1 MRRRTRTFLSVDDVE
16 QANGPLLAL
25 DRRIAFHY
33 LDLGLSATE
42 CGRRLHMSQSVIL
55 RRLAACGI
63 ARRPSGGS
71 PPRLDARELERTAF
85 LYERVGLS
93 LAEVARI
100 EGVYPNAVRHRLRAA
115 GVALRPMGHSRRDPD
130 EPGRLLRA
138 AELVD
143 RPRPLA

>member
-1 MRRRTRTFLSVDDVE
+1 MSRARTFISVDDVE
-16 QANGPLLAL
+16 QARGPLLAL

-33 LDLGLSATE
+33 LDLGLSASE
-42 CGRRLHMSQSVIL
+42 CGRRLHMSQSVVL

-63 ARRPSGGS
+63 ARRPPGGS
-71 PPRLDARELERTAF
+71 PPRLDAQQLERTAF

-93 LAEVARI
+93 LAAVGRL
-100 EGVYPNAVRHRLRAA
+100 EGIYPNAVRHRLRAA
-115 GVALRPMGHSRRDPD
+115 GVPLRAVGDSRRDQD

>member
-1 MRRRTRTFLSVDDVE
+1 MSRPRSFTSVDEVE
-16 QANGPLLAL
+16 QSRGPLLAL

-33 LDLGLSATE
+33 LDLGLSASE
-42 CGRRLHMSQSVIL
+42 CGRRLHMSQTVIL

-63 ARRPSGGS
+63 ARRPPGGS
-71 PPRLDARELERTAF
+71 PPRLDPRQLERTAF

-93 LAEVARI
+93 LAAIARI

-115 GVALRPMGHSRRDPD
+115 GVPLRAMGHSRRDSD

-138 AELVD
+138 AELVA

>member
-1 MRRRTRTFLSVDDVE
+1 MRRARKFDSVAEVE
-16 QANGPLLAL
+16 HAHGRLLAL
-25 DRRIAFHY
+25 DREIAFHY
-33 LDLGLSATE
+33 LDLGLSASE

-63 ARRPSGGS
+63 ARRPPGGS
-71 PPRLDARELERTAF
+71 PPRLDARDLERAAF
-85 LYERVGLS
+85 LYERIGLS
-93 LAEVARI
+93 LAAVARI

-115 GVALRPMGHSRRDPD
+115 GVPLRPMGDSRRDPD
-130 EPGRLLRA
+130 KPGRLVRA

>member
-1 MRRRTRTFLSVDDVE
+1 MRRPRKFASVDEVE
-16 QANGPLLAL
+16 QTHGPLLAL
-25 DRRIAFHY
+25 DRNIAFHY
-33 LDLGLSATE
+33 LDLGLSASE

-63 ARRPSGGS
+63 ARRPAGGS
-71 PPRLDARELERTAF
+71 PPRLDPRELERVAF

-93 LAEVARI
+93 LAQVARI
-100 EGVYPNAVRHRLRAA
+100 EGIYPNAVRHRLRAA
-115 GVALRPMGHSRRDPD
+115 GVPLRPMAHSRRDPD
-130 EPGRLLRA
+130 EPGRFLRP

>member
-1 MRRRTRTFLSVDDVE
+1 MSRPRSFTSVDEVE
-16 QANGPLLAL
+16 LTRGPLLAL
-25 DRRIAFHY
+25 DRRITFHY
-33 LDLGLSATE
+33 LDLGLSASE
-42 CGRRLHMSQSVIL
+42 CGRRLHMSQTVIL

-63 ARRPSGGS
+63 ARRPPGGS
-71 PPRLDARELERTAF
+71 PPRLDPRQLERTAF

-93 LAEVARI
+93 LAAIARI

-115 GVALRPMGHSRRDPD
+115 GVPLRAMGDSRRDPD

-138 AELVD
+138 AELVA

>member
-33 LDLGLSATE
+33 LDLGLSASE

-100 EGVYPNAVRHRLRAA
+100 EGIYPNAVRHRLRAA
-115 GVALRPMGHSRRDPD
+115 GVALRPMGHSRRDSD

>member
-1 MRRRTRTFLSVDDVE
+1 MRRSRKFVSVDEVE
-16 QANGPLLAL
+16 QAHGPLLAL

-33 LDLGLSATE
+33 LDLGLSASE
-42 CGRRLHMSQSVIL
+42 CGRRLHMSQSVVL

-71 PPRLDARELERTAF
+71 PPRLDTEELRRTAF

-93 LAEVARI
+93 LAAVARL
-100 EGVYPNAVRHRLRAA
+100 EGIYPNAVRYRLRAA
-115 GVALRPMGHSRRDPD
+115 GVPLRPMGDSRRDSD